1 MTIAAGS
8 FIPYN
13 IFVTANIST
22 ARSPE
27 TQISHLFSI
36 IGQPVRIQILAI
48 IGNEPACVCHL
59 EAVLGLRQASISQH
73 LMVLRKANLVA
84 AQREG
89 RNIFYRL
96 VQPGV
101 LQVIEQAAVFAGMSP
116 GVLSALAV
124 RPVAGC
130 PCPQCNP
137 GIDPELSCKTLSS
150 SKSSS
155 F

>member
-1 MTIAAGS
+1 M
-8 FIPYN
+8 
-13 IFVTANIST
+13 TANIFPSNF
-22 ARSPE
+22 PE

-73 LMVLRKANLVA
+73 LMVLRKASLVTT
-84 AQREG
+84 QREG

-116 GVLSALAV
+116 GALSALAV

-137 GIDPELSCKTLSS
+137 GIDPELSCKTLGS
-150 SKSSS
+150 SKSS
-155 F
+155 